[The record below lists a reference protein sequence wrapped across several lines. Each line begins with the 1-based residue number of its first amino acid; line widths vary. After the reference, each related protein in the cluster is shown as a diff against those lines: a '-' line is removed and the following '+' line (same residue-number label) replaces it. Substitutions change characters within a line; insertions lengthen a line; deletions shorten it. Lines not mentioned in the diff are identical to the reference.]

1 MGRILTFVLAG
12 GLRVPDRKIREH
24 VVPLVVRVTI
34 GVPVF
39 NAESLLERALDNLAR
54 QSFQDWRV
62 IVLDNASTD
71 GTAAIAKAFTEKDP
85 RFSYHL
91 QPFNK
96 GCRQNFVDA
105 LTLADSPYFMWRAY
119 DDQSSTN
126 YIETLAALLDANP
139 YAALAVGR
147 TILAKPKKT
156 KIKRFPHR
164 GAFEP
169 AFVHGLRSL
178 LKAPPSWI
186 YGLYRTKD
194 LRWSL
199 EHVVANYRHVHA
211 FDPLTILP
219 FVIQSRV
226 VGTDDTD
233 FIQGFV
239 DRDGGSQ
246 LTGILDPQMMQ
257 GLRDDFRR
265 YCRETLPKLVDR
277 RDLSPLTRAGV
288 WMYTNRSYRWDK
300 ILNARLRM
308 MLGERPHAPTTKYDT
323 PRDVT
328 PAG

>member
-1 MGRILTFVLAG
+1 M
-12 GLRVPDRKIREH
+12 
-24 VVPLVVRVTI
+24 
-34 GVPVF
+34 PVF

-54 QSFQDWRV
+54 QSFRDWRV

-71 GTAAIAKAFTEKDP
+71 KTAVIAKRFTERDP
-85 RFSYHL
+85 RFAYHA

-105 LTLADSPYFMWRAY
+105 LALADSPYFMWRAY
-119 DDQSSTN
+119 DDLSGPD
-126 YIETLAALLDANP
+126 YIEILAAMLDANP
-139 YAALAVGR
+139 NAALAVGR
-147 TILAKPKKT
+147 TVLDKPKKA
-156 KIKRFPHR
+156 KIKLFPR
-164 GAFEP
+164 QGTLEPKVVYGA
-169 AFVHGLRSL
+169 RSL
-178 LKAPPSWI
+178 LRAPPGWI
-186 YGLYRTKD
+186 YGLYRTND

-199 EHVVANYRHVHA
+199 QHVVANYDHVHA

-219 FVIQSRV
+219 FVIQGRV

-246 LTGILDPQMMQ
+246 SSGILDPQMMQ

-277 RDLSPLTRAGV
+277 SALNIFMRAAL
-288 WMYTNRSYRWDK
+288 WKYIDRSYRWPK
-300 ILNARLRM
+300 ILDARVRM

-323 PRDVT
+323 PGDVT
-328 PAG
+328 PAA